1 MRDEAAY
8 LSATSAATTLE
19 AFLRDPTLKRA
30 FVRSIEVLGEAA
42 KQIPGTLTLLYPN
55 VPWSNLARMRDR
67 LIHGYL
73 SVDYEIVWEVAA
85 HHAPGL
91 RDALDKLLTDADSLG
106 LPRDLP
112 NEALDRPREKRRR
125 KYRKAEAWGRTTQY
139 EAGAMTAL
147 QKLPSPFTLKQVVA
161 AFKEAGLPERADEHV
176 RRLLY
181 RWADEGRLV
190 MEKPGPPHPTRFSLP
205 AA

>member
-8 LSATSAATTLE
+8 LTKMSAATTLE
-19 AFLRDPTLKRA
+19 AFLSDPTLRRA

-42 KQIPGTLTLLYPN
+42 KQIPNALTLRYPD
-55 VPWSNLARMRDR
+55 VPWSNLARTRDR
-67 LIHGYL
+67 LIHGYF

-85 HHAPGL
+85 HRAPGL
-91 RDALDKLLTDADSLG
+91 RDALDRILS
-106 LPRDLP
+106 
-112 NEALDRPREKRRR
+112 NEAPVHPQKKRGK
-125 KYRKAEAWGRTTQY
+125 KYRKAEAWGRTAQY
-139 EAGAMTAL
+139 EAEAMAAL

-205 AA
+205 AP